1 MRHFVDNVLLDK
13 KKKYIARIII
23 LVVVIVSSLI
33 IVHAYISFPK
43 LNRSAELLSHFF
55 SLQDSIAL
63 LNTEVNDSLVNETMK
78 RIDDDVLKGWDSAAV
93 LIENIRSEAI
103 KNQIVMS
110 YEISPLV
117 MYPQCGEHY
126 KRIIFRISAV
136 PGDRKYET
144 VIKFVEAITSKTTI
158 KTSIEHLEFTGDDNG
173 LYQAHMSI
181 AGWITL

>member
-1 MRHFVDNVLLDK
+1 
-13 KKKYIARIII
+13 
-23 LVVVIVSSLI
+23 
-33 IVHAYISFPK
+33 
-43 LNRSAELLSHFF
+43 
-55 SLQDSIAL
+55 
-63 LNTEVNDSLVNETMK
+63 
-78 RIDDDVLKGWDSAAV
+78 AV

-144 VIKFVEAITSKTTI
+144 VMKFVEAITSKTTI